1 MEVFDIVIMAV
12 GAILLLT
19 GLYLFISGKRNEE
32 SQSHVEGFG
41 VKLNISNPSVLL
53 IVFGIGLM
61 LVPRL
66 LPNPTKETLKNPII
80 DGEFS
85 PTPETEL
92 LTKGTEES
100 QPEKLE
106 TDTTQPKVGLPAPK
120 QETLPTQ
127 PAVNIFMPSG
137 VWQLA
142 DYEENGINLSS
153 NIRGEIQFQS
163 QSPNQTYWQA
173 NYQLSDIWGNVS
185 LVQYN
190 GNIIYN
196 GSAYL
201 LQILQSNDPAFI
213 GQNTVNLDMKMEP
226 GNRLHMEYVL
236 NGSNTIVHW
245 VQ

>member
-1 MEVFDIVIMAV
+1 MEVFDIVIMVV

-19 GLYLFISGKRNEE
+19 GLYLFVSGKRNED

-53 IVFGIGLM
+53 IVFGVGLM

-66 LPNPTKETLKNPII
+66 LPNPVKENTHDPIV
-80 DGEFS
+80 DGKF
-85 PTPETEL
+85 TPPAEPEL
-92 LTKGTEES
+92 ITQDAEES
-100 QPEKLE
+100 QPQKRQTE
-106 TDTTQPKVGLPAPK
+106 TTQPKVGLPAPK
-120 QETLPTQ
+120 QETLPAQ
-127 PAVNIFMPSG
+127 PTVNIFMPNG
-137 VWQLA
+137 LWQLA

-153 NIRGEIQFQS
+153 NIRGEIQFQN

-173 NYQLSDIWGNVS
+173 NYQLTDIWGNAS
-185 LVQYN
+185 FVQYN
-190 GNIIYN
+190 GNIIHN
-196 GSAYL
+196 GSGYL

-226 GNRLHMEYVL
+226 GNRLHMEYVM